1 MSSNNTFPY
10 PITDAVERNPFRGM
24 ENHSHAIPSFM
35 DVRSLLPQPVLSPW
49 PRWEEMYWRAWEIG
63 WSHLQRPPNGSGLIA
78 SFIDPA
84 FNNRLF
90 MWDTAFMVQFGLY
103 GRRAFPF
110 IRSLDNFYAS
120 QHDDGFICREIDEE
134 TGADYFHP
142 FDPNG
147 TGPNVLA
154 WAEWRYYRLTGDDG
168 RLPQIFWPLLAYH
181 RWCRAH
187 RTWRDGLY
195 WATGLSSGMDNQPR
209 VPDSRLH
216 HRHWAW
222 VDASMQAAL
231 NLRILQQMAT
241 TLEEETL
248 ADALAAERLALVEL
262 INETMWNPEQ
272 LFYQDVAPDG
282 RFSRVKSIGA
292 YWGLLDNGLIPAD
305 RRGPFIQ
312 HLRDSW
318 SFNLPHRVPSQ
329 SADSDGYN
337 AESGHYWRGGVWPPT
352 NFMVL
357 KGLRAAGEDAL
368 AHAIA
373 RNHVDNVC
381 QVYEHTDTFWENY
394 APETAAPGQPAKS
407 NFVGWTGLTPIAI
420 LLEDVIGIQVDWP
433 LRRVVWDRR
442 LETETAYGVRG
453 LPLGS
458 EGTLSLVGD
467 QESIE
472 IISDIP
478 LTLVV
483 REGGESLQAAV
494 PAGTTTLAR
503 T

>member
-1 MSSNNTFPY
+1 MSDVTFPY
-10 PITDAVERNPFRGM
+10 PLADAVRRNPFREKSG
-24 ENHSHAIPSFM
+24 HPHAIPSFA
-35 DVRSLLPQPVLSPW
+35 DARPLLPQPMLPDR
-49 PRWEEMYWRAWEIG
+49 PGWEEMYWRAWEIG
-63 WSHLQRPPNGSGLIA
+63 WSHLRRPGNGSGLVA
-78 SFIDPA
+78 SFIEPA
-84 FNNRLF
+84 FNNHIF

-120 QHDDGFICREIDEE
+120 QHDNGFICREIDEE
-134 TGADYFHP
+134 SGADYFHP

-147 TGPNVLA
+147 AGPNILA

-181 RWCRAH
+181 RWYRAH
-187 RTWRDGLY
+187 RTWRNGLY

-231 NLRILQQMAT
+231 NGRLLQQMAIM
-241 TLEEETL
+241 LEEEAL
-248 ADALAAERLALVEL
+248 AESLAAERLALVEL
-262 INETMWNPEQ
+262 INDAMWNPEQ

-292 YWGLLDNGLIPAD
+292 YWGLLDDGLIPAE

-318 SFNLPHRVPSQ
+318 AFNLPHRAPSQ

-337 AESGHYWRGGVWPPT
+337 AESGHYWRGAVWSPT

-373 RNHVDNVC
+373 RNHLDNVYS
-381 QVYEHTDTFWENY
+381 VYERTDTFWENY

-442 LETETAYGVRG
+442 LETEAAYGVRN
-453 LPLGS
+453 LPLGGG
-458 EGTLSLVGD
+458 ETLSLVGD
-467 QESIE
+467 REAVE
-472 IISDIP
+472 VTSDAP
-478 LTLVV
+478 LTLIV
-483 REGGESLQAAV
+483 RDGGESLQAAV
-494 PAGTTTLAR
+494 PAGTTTLSLA
-503 T
+503 